1 MTVTAERVAVCR
13 QDCIETVTGALHAW
27 LAGDDLGADRVRA
40 KVDQL
45 LQELLDED
53 RVTS

>member
-1 MTVTAERVAVCR
+1 
-13 QDCIETVTGALHAW
+13 LHAW